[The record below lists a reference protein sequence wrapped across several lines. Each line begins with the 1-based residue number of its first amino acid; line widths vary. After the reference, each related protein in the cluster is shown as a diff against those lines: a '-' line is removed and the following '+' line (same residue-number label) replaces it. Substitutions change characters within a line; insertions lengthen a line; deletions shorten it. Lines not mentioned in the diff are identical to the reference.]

1 MLRTKVAMS
10 LNVRG
15 ARLGVLLALVTA
27 LAACGGGGDGV
38 ASTPMPTSGPPA
50 ASVGPLRDAATGAGK
65 WVGAA
70 VQSGYIASEPDYV
83 ATLSRHFSYLTAEYE
98 MKWDPIQREQ
108 GVFDFSGGDAIVAFA
123 EANGMRVKG
132 HALVWHGAT
141 PPWVGTLSP
150 PELRDAMANHIRTVA
165 SHYRGHVAAW
175 DVVNEAI
182 ATDGSGLRDTVFSRG
197 LGPDYIAA
205 AFRTAREA
213 DPGALL
219 FYNEYDAEGK
229 GLKSDRVY
237 ELVQGLKQG
246 GVPIDGVG
254 MQMHVDATSYPQ
266 PADIAAN
273 MQRLAALGLL
283 VNISEMDVR
292 IRTAPGSTAQRLDL
306 QKHVFHD
313 IVAVCAAEARCH
325 AVTFWGFSDK
335 HSWIDAFFGADNPLL
350 FDEGYRAK
358 PAFFGV
364 EDAFLGR

>member
-1 MLRTKVAMS
+1 MT
-10 LNVRG
+10 G
-15 ARLGVLLALVTA
+15 AGLGRILPLIVA
-27 LAACGGGGDGV
+27 LAACGGGGGN
-38 ASTPMPTSGPPA
+38 AGSTPSPTPGPPA
-50 ASVGPLRDAATGAGK
+50 ASVGPLRDDAAAAGK

-70 VQSGYIASEPDYV
+70 VQSGYLASEPDYA

-98 MKWDPIQREQ
+98 MKWDAIQRER
-108 GVFDFSGGDAIVAFA
+108 GVFDFSGGDGIVAFA

-141 PPWVGTLSP
+141 PSWVGTLSP
-150 PELRDAMANHIRTVA
+150 AELRVAMANHIRTVA
-165 SHYRGHVAAW
+165 GHYRDHVAAW
-175 DVVNEAI
+175 DVVNEAV

-197 LGPDYIAA
+197 LGPDYIGD

-219 FYNEYDAEGK
+219 FYNDYDAEGK
-229 GLKSDRVY
+229 GPKSDRVY
-237 ELVQGLKQG
+237 ELVKALKQG

-254 MQMHVDATSYPQ
+254 LQMHVDATSYPQ

-273 MQRLAALGLL
+273 MQRLVALGLL

-292 IRTAPGSTAQRLDL
+292 IRTASGTTAQRLDL
-306 QKHVFHD
+306 QKQVFHD
-313 IVAVCAAEARCH
+313 IVAVCAAEPRCH
-325 AVTFWGFSDK
+325 AVTFWGFTDK

-364 EDAFLGR
+364 QDAFRGR